1 MPTSLP
7 AGRTA
12 RLLALAVGFTALAAC
27 ANPHAGGA
35 IAIQDKDTRIDVVFG
50 DQDRR
55 VIHDY
60 YRRHRAK
67 GLPPGLAKRSKL
79 PPGIAKQLARADRL
93 PPDVHGRRLPRELER
108 RLPRLP
114 DGYARV
120 RIGTDIVLLDVGT
133 RVVVDVVHVMGSG
146 PA

>member
-1 MPTSLP
+1 MPTSIP
-7 AGRTA
+7 TGRTA
-12 RLLALAVGFTALAAC
+12 RLLALAVAVTALAAC
-27 ANPHAGGA
+27 ANPHAGGG
-35 IAIQDKDTRIDVVFG
+35 ITIHDKNSRIDVVFG

-60 YRRHRAK
+60 YQGHKAK
-67 GLPPGLAKRSKL
+67 GLPPGLAKRGKL

-93 PPDVHGRRLPRELER
+93 PPDVHGRRLPRDLER

-114 DGYARV
+114 DGYVRV
-120 RIGTDIVLLDVGT
+120 RIGTDIVLLDVAT